1 MIRNRLWY
9 FLPPAFMAL
18 VSCSPAG
25 NIQALND
32 DAVQWTARDGG
43 NIILAAGDVA
53 ECGREGAEKTAQ
65 ILDRTSGTILIL
77 GDLAYESGTLWEFQ
91 NCFDP
96 TWGRHKQRSR
106 PAPGNHEYLT
116 PGAEGYFTYWG
127 DLAGPPARAYYSFDL
142 ADWHI
147 IALNS
152 VIDSSVGSQ
161 QYLWLRQDLSQT
173 KSRCILAYWH
183 HPLFLSNSKIRRDDT
198 TLALYEALYE
208 SGASVV
214 LAGHTHRY
222 ERFAPLDPE
231 GMLDE
236 ARGIRSFIVGTG
248 GATLYR
254 AKRVH
259 PHTEYIDHEHWGV
272 LRLTLDQGRYEWE
285 FLTSDGRVTDRGSAP
300 CVDRSAN

>member
-1 MIRNRLWY
+1 MPAQLLAAQRSARAPVQLSVRCGSAVIRDIRLWHRGVPNTSAQARPMIAMIHQCRWLGSGS
-9 FLPPAFMAL
+9 LPIPA
-18 VSCSPAG
+18 
-25 NIQALND
+25 
-32 DAVQWTARDGG
+32 
-43 NIILAAGDVA
+43 
-53 ECGREGAEKTAQ
+53 
-65 ILDRTSGTILIL
+65 
-77 GDLAYESGTLWEFQ
+77 
-91 NCFDP
+91 
-96 TWGRHKQRSR
+96 
-106 PAPGNHEYLT
+106 
-116 PGAEGYFTYWG
+116 GAEGYFTYWD

-183 HPLFLSNSKIRRDDT
+183 HPIFVSNSKIRRDDT

-231 GMLDE
+231 GLLDE

-248 GATLYR
+248 GATLYHAR
-254 AKRVH
+254 RIH
-259 PHTEYIDHEHWGV
+259 PHTEYLDSEHWGV